1 MVCQPRES
9 VASAAMDVEPMV
21 DYDENDDEEVF
32 LNNLNEFMKDLYK
45 WFCKFEKGLVGETL
59 SEEMAKYDEGN
70 KTWEE
75 EFQEWFL
82 EDY

>member
-9 VASAAMDVEPMV
+9 VASAAMDVKPNV
-21 DYDENDDEEVF
+21 DYNENNDEEVF

-45 WFCKFEKGLVGETL
+45 WFCEFEKGLVGETL

-70 KTWEE
+70 GTWEE

-82 EDY
+82 ED